1 MHTKFNPFENEEDD
15 GDETAANSE
24 RFEDA
29 TLATPKT
36 GESADSLTCSTNPT
50 PVNKQGS
57 GSSTVEKKDFH
68 KGLSKEEV
76 KINTNVYKC
85 INNE

>member
-50 PVNKQGS
+50 PVNK
-57 GSSTVEKKDFH
+57 
-68 KGLSKEEV
+68 
-76 KINTNVYKC
+76 
-85 INNE
+85 